1 MNKHTRNYREEDR
14 DLVINDFLTNTENG
28 APAISKRTGLKQSF
42 INGTLDR
49 YFKSKKK

>member
-1 MNKHTRNYREEDR
+1 MNKHTSNYKEEDR
-14 DLVINDFLTNTENG
+14 ELVINDFLGNTNNT